1 MPMAPMASAPTRKPS
16 ATMRC
21 GLCLS
26 ARVEPYRVPTMAP
39 ALSTSSKASEPFWPM
54 IGSMIFGSQVFSE

>member
-1 MPMAPMASAPTRKPS
+1 
-16 ATMRC
+16 MRC

-26 ARVEPYRVPTMAP
+26 ARVEPYRVPTIAP
-39 ALSTSSKASEPFWPM
+39 ALSTSSSASEPFWPM